1 MSPPPTCKDHDKQM
15 KIYCFDCNHLICH
28 NCIIIEHQEHKYD
41 FVKKAAPK
49 TKEKL
54 SENLAPLK
62 EIQVSLQGAT
72 QTVKSTKSAVE
83 AQGES
88 VATSIEQSF
97 NEFHE
102 IIEQCKRELL
112 QKAASIT
119 KGKLDRLSVQEK
131 EFEMVSGTVQSLVD
145 FMEQNIQNTTV
156 EELMS
161 IHTQVMN

>member
-1 MSPPPTCKDHDKQM
+1 M
-15 KIYCFDCNHLICH
+15 
-28 NCIIIEHQEHKYD
+28 
-41 FVKKAAPK
+41 KKAAPK

-62 EIQVSLQGAT
+62 EIRVSLQGAT
-72 QTVKSTKSAVE
+72 QTVKSTNSAVE

-97 NEFHE
+97 NEFYE

-112 QKAASIT
+112 QKVASIT

-131 EFEMVSGTVQSLVD
+131 EFEMVSGTV
-145 FMEQNIQNTTV
+145 
-156 EELMS
+156 
-161 IHTQVMN
+161 